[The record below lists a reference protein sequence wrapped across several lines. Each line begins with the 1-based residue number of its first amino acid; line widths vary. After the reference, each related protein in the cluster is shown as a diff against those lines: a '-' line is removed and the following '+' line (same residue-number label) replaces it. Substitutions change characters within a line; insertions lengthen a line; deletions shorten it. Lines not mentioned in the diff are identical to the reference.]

1 MMRRVLLTLAIS
13 LTPAVL
19 PALATPAAAQPAKA
33 GPGTDAV
40 KKANDTI
47 FALIKKKAPAA
58 DVTKAVQ
65 AFFNIDQLGKAAMV
79 NQWAKLKPA
88 EQTEFLKLLNQLIE
102 ANYVSIQTGNVA
114 YTTNYV
120 SETTNPKGNLV
131 VGTEIKTTRKGRPFT
146 IKIDYELIKNGA
158 GYQAF
163 DLVLDGSS
171 TVDTYRQMFD
181 KIMKDKGYPA
191 LLEKM
196 KAKLAEIQK
205 GGGTGGGAGTG
216 GGGGAGTG
224 GGSGSAATKK

>member
-1 MMRRVLLTLAIS
+1 MMRRVLLTLALS

-19 PALATPAAAQPAKA
+19 PALAAPAAAQPAKA
-33 GPGTDAV
+33 GPGTTAV
-40 KKANDTI
+40 KTANDTI

-58 DVTKAVQ
+58 EVTKAVQ
-65 AFFNIDQLGKAAMV
+65 SFFNIDALGKAAMV
-79 NQWAKLKPA
+79 NQWSKLKPA

-102 ANYVSIQTGNVA
+102 ANYISIQTGNVA

-120 SETTNPKGNLV
+120 SETTNAKGNLV

-146 IKIDYELIKNGA
+146 IKIDYELVKNGA

-181 KIMKDKGYPA
+181 KLMKDQGYAA
-191 LLEKM
+191 LIAKM
-196 KAKLAEIQK
+196 KTKLAGIQS
-205 GGGTGGGAGTG
+205 GGTG
-216 GGGGAGTG
+216 
-224 GGSGSAATKK
+224 SAAPAPAKT

>member
-1 MMRRVLLTLAIS
+1 MMRRVLLTLALS

-33 GPGTDAV
+33 GPGTTAV
-40 KKANDTI
+40 KTANDTI

-58 DVTKAVQ
+58 EVTKAVQ
-65 AFFNIDQLGKAAMV
+65 SFFNIDALGKAAMV
-79 NQWAKLKPA
+79 NQWSKLKPA

-102 ANYVSIQTGNVA
+102 ANYISIQTGNVA

-120 SETTNPKGNLV
+120 SETTNAKGNLV

-146 IKIDYELIKNGA
+146 IKIDYELVKNGA

-181 KIMKDKGYPA
+181 KLMKDQGYAA
-191 LLEKM
+191 LIAKM
-196 KAKLAEIQK
+196 KTKLAGIQS
-205 GGGTGGGAGTG
+205 GGTG
-216 GGGGAGTG
+216 
-224 GGSGSAATKK
+224 SAAPAPAKT

>member
-1 MMRRVLLTLAIS
+1 MRRVLLTLALS

-33 GPGTDAV
+33 GPGTTAV
-40 KKANDTI
+40 KTANDTI

-58 DVTKAVQ
+58 EVTKAVQ
-65 AFFNIDQLGKAAMV
+65 SFFNIDALGKAAMV
-79 NQWAKLKPA
+79 NQWSKLKPA

-102 ANYVSIQTGNVA
+102 ANYISIQTGNVA

-120 SETTNPKGNLV
+120 SETTNAKGNLV

-146 IKIDYELIKNGA
+146 IKIDYELVKNGA

-181 KIMKDKGYPA
+181 KLMKDQGYAA
-191 LLEKM
+191 LIAKM
-196 KAKLAEIQK
+196 KTKLAGIQS
-205 GGGTGGGAGTG
+205 GGTG
-216 GGGGAGTG
+216 
-224 GGSGSAATKK
+224 SAAPAPAKT

>member
-1 MMRRVLLTLAIS
+1 MRRVLFTLAIS

-19 PALATPAAAQPAKA
+19 PTLASPAAAQPAKA
-33 GPGTDAV
+33 GPGTTAV
-40 KKANDTI
+40 KTANDTI

-58 DVTKAVQ
+58 EVTKAVQ
-65 AFFNIDQLGKAAMV
+65 AFFNIDALGKAAMV
-79 NQWAKLKPA
+79 NQWSKLKPA

-120 SETTNPKGNLV
+120 SETTNAKGNLV

-146 IKIDYELIKNGA
+146 IKIDYELVKNGA

-181 KIMKDKGYPA
+181 KIMKDSGYPA
-191 LLEKM
+191 LIAKM
-196 KAKLAEIQK
+196 KTKLTAIQN
-205 GGGTGGGAGTG
+205 
-216 GGGGAGTG
+216 
-224 GGSGSAATKK
+224 GGSAPAAATPPTKS

>member
-1 MMRRVLLTLAIS
+1 MMRRVLLTLALS

-33 GPGTDAV
+33 GPGTTAV
-40 KKANDTI
+40 KTANDTI

-58 DVTKAVQ
+58 EVTKAVQ
-65 AFFNIDQLGKAAMV
+65 SFFNIDALGKAAMV
-79 NQWAKLKPA
+79 NQWSKLKPA

-102 ANYVSIQTGNVA
+102 ANYISIQTGNVA

-120 SETTNPKGNLV
+120 SETTNAKGNLV

-146 IKIDYELIKNGA
+146 IKIDYELVKNGA

-181 KIMKDKGYPA
+181 KLMKDQGYAA
-191 LLEKM
+191 LIAKM
-196 KAKLAEIQK
+196 KTKLAGIQS
-205 GGGTGGGAGTG
+205 GGAG
-216 GGGGAGTG
+216 
-224 GGSGSAATKK
+224 SAAPAPAKT

>member
-19 PALATPAAAQPAKA
+19 PALASPVAAQPAKA
-33 GPGTDAV
+33 GPGTDSV

-58 DVTKAVQ
+58 EVTKAVQ

-79 NQWAKLKPA
+79 NQWSKLKPA

-120 SETTNPKGNLV
+120 SETTNAKGNLV

-196 KAKLAEIQK
+196 KTKLAEIQK
-205 GGGTGGGAGTG
+205 GGGGGAGTG